1 MKVSEPILKVEH
13 LKKYF
18 PVRGLFKTIGY
29 VKAVDDISF
38 EIYPGETF
46 GLVGESGCGKTTTG
60 RTILRLIEPTSGKI
74 IFKGKDVTKL
84 KGEEMKWFRRQAQIM
99 FQDPYSSLN
108 PRQTVFEII
117 MEPVRFHGIEVDDP
131 EEFVI
136 RLLESVGLNEMHLY
150 RYPHEFSGGQR
161 QRIALARLLALKPEF
176 IVLDEPTSA
185 LDVSVQANILNTLKD
200 LQKKYGFTYLFISHD
215 LGVVKYM
222 SHRIGVMYLGKL
234 VEVGPADRIFKNPLH
249 PYTKFLL
256 SAIPVPDPELARELK
271 EKRMKVTGEPP
282 SPINPPA
289 GCRFHPRCPFVM
301 DRCKKEEPPLMEVE
315 KDHYV
320 ACWLYAKS

>member
-1 MKVSEPILKVEH
+1 MEKVLEVKH

-18 PVRGLFKTIGY
+18 PVKGLFFTKGW

-38 EIYPGETF
+38 EIYKGETF

-60 RTILRLIEPTSGKI
+60 RTILRLIEPTAGEILFEGKN
-74 IFKGKDVTKL
+74 VMEL
-84 KGEEMKWFRRQAQIM
+84 KGDELKWFRRKAQIM

-136 RLLESVGLNEMHLY
+136 NLLKSVGLNEMHLY

-161 QRIALARLLALKPEF
+161 QRIALARIMALKPEF

-200 LQKKYGFTYLFISHD
+200 LQEKHGFTYLFISHD

-222 SHRIGVMYLGKL
+222 SHRMGVMYLGKL
-234 VEVGPADRIFKNPLH
+234 VEVGPADKIFENPLH
-249 PYTKFLL
+249 PYTQMLL
-256 SAIPVPDPELARELK
+256 SAIPVPDPEMAKELK
-271 EKRMKVTGEPP
+271 AKRKIVRGEPP

-289 GCRFHPRCPFVM
+289 GCRFHPRCPFAKDVC
-301 DRCKKEEPPLMEVE
+301 RKEEPPMVEVE
-315 KDHYV
+315 KDHHV

>member
-1 MKVSEPILKVEH
+1 MEKVLEVNR

-18 PVRGLFKTIGY
+18 PVKGLFFTKGY

-38 EIYPGETF
+38 EIYKGETF

-60 RTILRLIEPTSGKI
+60 RTILRLIEPTSGEV
-74 IFKGKDVTKL
+74 IFKGKNVMEL
-84 KGEEMKWFRRQAQIM
+84 KGDELKQFRREAQIM

-117 MEPVRFHGIEVDDP
+117 MEPVRFHGIHVDDP

-136 RLLESVGLNEMHLY
+136 ELLESVGLNEMHLY

-161 QRIALARLLALKPEF
+161 QRIALARLLALRPEF

-200 LQKKYGFTYLFISHD
+200 LQQEFGFTYLFISHD

-222 SHRIGVMYLGKL
+222 SHRMGVMYLGKL
-234 VEVGPADRIFKNPLH
+234 VEVGSADKIFENPLH
-249 PYTKFLL
+249 PYSQILL
-256 SAIPVPDPELARELK
+256 SAIPVPDPELAKELK
-271 EKRMKVTGEPP
+271 ARRLKITGEPP
-282 SPINPPA
+282 SPISPPS
-289 GCRFHPRCPFVM
+289 GCRFHPRCPYAK
-301 DRCKKEEPPLMEVE
+301 DTCKKEEPPLVE
-315 KDHYV
+315 AEENHYV
-320 ACWLYAKS
+320 ACWLYSKA

>member
-1 MKVSEPILKVEH
+1 MEPILQVRN

-18 PVRGLFKTIGY
+18 PVKGLFFTKGH

-38 EIYPGETF
+38 EIRRGETF

-60 RTILRLIEPTSGKI
+60 RTILRLIEPTDGEVIFQGKNI
-74 IFKGKDVTKL
+74 MEL
-84 KGEEMKWFRRQAQIM
+84 KGDEMKWFRRKAQIM

-108 PRQTVFEII
+108 PRQTVFEVI
-117 MEPVRFHGIEVDDP
+117 MEPVRFHGIHVDDP

-136 RLLESVGLNEMHLY
+136 KLLESVGLNEMHLY

-161 QRIALARLLALKPEF
+161 QRIALARLLALRPEF

-200 LQKKYGFTYLFISHD
+200 IQREFGFTYLFISHD

-222 SHRIGVMYLGKL
+222 SHRMGVMYLGKL
-234 VEVGPADRIFKNPLH
+234 VEVGPSDEIFEKPLH
-249 PYTKFLL
+249 PYTQLLL
-256 SAIPVPDPELARELK
+256 SAIPVPDPELAKELK
-271 EKRMKVTGEPP
+271 AKRMKVEGEPP
-282 SPINPPA
+282 SPINPPS
-289 GCRFHPRCPFVM
+289 GCRFHPRCPFAK
-301 DRCKKEEPPLMEVE
+301 DICKKQEPPLMEAE

-320 ACWLYAKS
+320 ACWLYSKA

>member
-1 MKVSEPILKVEH
+1 MSEPILKVEH

-18 PVRGLFKTIGY
+18 PVRGLFRTIGY

-60 RTILRLIEPTSGKI
+60 RTILRLIEPTSGSI

-84 KGEEMKWFRRQAQIM
+84 KGEELKWFRRHAQIM

-136 RLLESVGLNEMHLY
+136 KLLESVGLNEMHLY

-185 LDVSVQANILNTLKD
+185 LDVSVQANILNMLKD
-200 LQKKYGFTYLFISHD
+200 LQKEHGFTYLFISHD

-234 VEVGPADRIFKNPLH
+234 VEIGPAERIFENPLH

-271 EKRMKVTGEPP
+271 SKRMKIEGEPP
-282 SPINPPA
+282 SPINPPS
-289 GCRFHPRCPFVM
+289 GCRFHPRCPFAKAGLC
-301 DRCKKEEPPLMEVE
+301 DKKEPPLIEVE

-320 ACWLYAKS
+320 ACWLYANP

>member
-1 MKVSEPILKVEH
+1 MEPLLKVEN

-18 PVRGLFKTIGY
+18 PVRGLFRTIGY
-29 VKAVDDISF
+29 VKAVDGISF
-38 EIYPGETF
+38 EINRGETF

-74 IFKGKDVTKL
+74 IFDGKDVTTI
-84 KGEEMKWFRRQAQIM
+84 KGDEMKEFRRRAQIM

-108 PRQTVFEII
+108 PRQTVFEVI
-117 MEPVRFHGIEVDDP
+117 MEPVRFHGIPVDDP

-136 RLLESVGLNEMHLY
+136 DLLESVGLNEMHLY

-185 LDVSVQANILNTLKD
+185 LDVSVQANILNMLKD

-222 SHRIGVMYLGKL
+222 SHRMGVMYLGKL
-234 VEVGPADRIFKNPLH
+234 VEVGPAEKIFENPLH
-249 PYTKFLL
+249 PYTQMLL
-256 SAIPVPDPELARELK
+256 SAIPVPDPDLARELK
-271 EKRMKVTGEPP
+271 KKRARIEGEPP
-282 SPINPPA
+282 SPINPPE
-289 GCRFHPRCPFVM
+289 GCHFHPRCPFAKAGLC
-301 DRCKKEEPPLMEVE
+301 DKKEPPLVEVE

-320 ACWLYAKS
+320 ACWFYAKS

>member
-1 MKVSEPILKVEH
+1 MKKVLEVKH

-18 PVRGLFKTIGY
+18 PVKGLLFTKGY

-38 EIYPGETF
+38 EIYKGETF

-60 RTILRLIEPTSGKI
+60 RAILRLIEPTSGEV
-74 IFKGKDVTKL
+74 IFKGKNVMGL
-84 KGEEMKWFRRQAQIM
+84 KGDELKQFRREAQIM

-117 MEPVRFHGIEVDDP
+117 MEPVRFHGIHVDDP

-136 RLLESVGLNEMHLY
+136 KLLESVGLNEMHLY

-161 QRIALARLLALKPEF
+161 QRIALARLLALRPEF

-200 LQKKYGFTYLFISHD
+200 LQQKFGFTYLFISHD

-222 SHRIGVMYLGKL
+222 SHRMGVMYLGKL
-234 VEVGPADRIFKNPLH
+234 VEVGPADRIFENPLH
-249 PYTKFLL
+249 PYTQFLL

-271 EKRMKVTGEPP
+271 AKRQKITGEPP
-282 SPINPPA
+282 SPINPPS
-289 GCRFHPRCPFVM
+289 GCRFHPRCPYAK
-301 DRCKKEEPPLMEVE
+301 DICKKEEPPLVKVE
-315 KDHYV
+315 QDHYV
-320 ACWLYAKS
+320 ACWLYSKA

>member
-1 MKVSEPILKVEH
+1 MEKVLEVNR

-18 PVRGLFKTIGY
+18 PIKGLFFTKGY

-38 EIYPGETF
+38 EIYKGETF

-60 RTILRLIEPTSGKI
+60 RTILRLIEPTSGEV
-74 IFKGKDVTKL
+74 IFKGKNVMEL
-84 KGEEMKWFRRQAQIM
+84 KGDELKQFRREAQIM

-117 MEPVRFHGIEVDDP
+117 MEPVRFHGIHVDDP

-136 RLLESVGLNEMHLY
+136 KLLESVGLNEMHLY

-161 QRIALARLLALKPEF
+161 QRIALARLLALRPEF

-200 LQKKYGFTYLFISHD
+200 LQQGFGFTYLFISHD

-222 SHRIGVMYLGKL
+222 SHRMGVMYLGKL
-234 VEVGPADRIFKNPLH
+234 VEIGPADRIFENPLH
-249 PYTKFLL
+249 PYTQFLL
-256 SAIPVPDPELARELK
+256 SAIPVPDPKLARELK
-271 EKRMKVTGEPP
+271 AKRQKITGEPP
-282 SPINPPA
+282 SPINPPS
-289 GCRFHPRCPFVM
+289 GCRFHPRCPYAK
-301 DRCKKEEPPLMEVE
+301 DICNKEEPPLVEVE
-315 KDHYV
+315 QDHYV
-320 ACWLYAKS
+320 ACWLYSKA

>member
-1 MKVSEPILKVEH
+1 MEPVIQVKH

-18 PVRGLFKTIGY
+18 PIKGLFFTKGH

-38 EIYPGETF
+38 EIYKGETF

-60 RTILRLIEPTSGKI
+60 RTILRLIEPTAGEI
-74 IFKGKDVTKL
+74 IFEGKNVMKFS
-84 KGEEMKWFRRQAQIM
+84 KEEMKEFRRKAQIM

-108 PRQTVFEII
+108 PRQTVFDII
-117 MEPVRFHGIEVDDP
+117 MEPVKFHGIEVDDP
-131 EEFVI
+131 EEFVVK
-136 RLLESVGLNEMHLY
+136 LLESVGLNEMHLY

-161 QRIALARLLALKPEF
+161 QRIALARLMALKPQF

-185 LDVSVQANILNTLKD
+185 LDVSVQANILNTLKN
-200 LQKKYGFTYLFISHD
+200 LQSEYGFTYLFISHD

-234 VEVGPADRIFKNPLH
+234 VEIGPSDRIFENPLH
-249 PYTKFLL
+249 PYTQMLL
-256 SAIPVPDPELARELK
+256 SAIPVPDPELAKELK
-271 EKRMKVTGEPP
+271 AKRKMVKGEPP
-282 SPINPPA
+282 SPINPPT
-289 GCRFHPRCPFVM
+289 GCRFHPRCSFAKEV
-301 DRCKKEEPPLMEVE
+301 CKKEEPPLVKVE
-315 KDHYV
+315 EDHYV

>member
-1 MKVSEPILKVEH
+1 MSEPLLEVKN

-18 PVRGLFKTIGY
+18 PIRGLLRTTGY

-38 EIYPGETF
+38 TIEKGETF

-60 RTILRLIEPTSGKI
+60 RTILRLIEPTAGQI
-74 IFKGKDVTKL
+74 IFQGRDVTKL
-84 KGEEMKWFRRQAQIM
+84 KGEEMKWFRRKAQIM

-131 EEFVI
+131 EEFVV

-161 QRIALARLLALKPEF
+161 QRIALAKLLALKPEF

-200 LQKKYGFTYLFISHD
+200 LQREFGFTYLFISHD

-234 VEVGPADRIFKNPLH
+234 VEVGPAEEVFNNPLH
-249 PYTKFLL
+249 PYTKLLL
-256 SAIPVPDPELARELK
+256 SAIPIPDPDLARELK
-271 EKRMKVTGEPP
+271 QKRMKITGEPP
-282 SPINPPA
+282 SPINPPG
-289 GCRFHPRCPFVM
+289 GCRFHPRCPM
-301 DRCKKEEPPLMEVE
+301 AKAGLCDKKEPPLIEVE

-320 ACWLYAKS
+320 ACWLYGGE

>member
-1 MKVSEPILKVEH
+1 MKQVLKVEG

-18 PVRGLFKTIGY
+18 PIKSLLRTVAW
-29 VKAVDDISF
+29 VKAVDGITF
-38 EIYPGETF
+38 EIMSGETF

-60 RTILRLIEPTSGKI
+60 RTLLRLIEPTDGRI
-74 IFKGKDVTKL
+74 IFKGKDVMSL
-84 KGEEMKWFRRQAQIM
+84 KGKDLLWFRRNAQIM

-108 PRQTVFEII
+108 PRQTVFNII

-131 EEFVI
+131 EEFVVK
-136 RLLESVGLNEMHLY
+136 LLESVGLNEMHLY

-161 QRIALARLLALKPEF
+161 QRIALARLMALKPEF

-185 LDVSVQANILNTLKD
+185 LDVSVQANILNTLKE
-200 LQKKYGFTYLFISHD
+200 LQSEYGFTYLFISHD

-234 VEVGPADRIFKNPLH
+234 VEVGPSDRIFENPLH
-249 PYTKFLL
+249 PYTQMLL
-256 SAIPVPDPELARELK
+256 SAIPVPDPELAQELK
-271 EKRMKVTGEPP
+271 AKRKMVRGEPP

-289 GCRFHPRCPFVM
+289 GCRFHPRCPFAKDVC
-301 DRCKKEEPPLMEVE
+301 RKEEPPLVE
-315 KDHYV
+315 AERDHYV

>member
-1 MKVSEPILKVEH
+1 MKPVLKVEG

-18 PVRGLFKTIGY
+18 PIKSLLRTIAW
-29 VKAVDDISF
+29 VKAVDGITL
-38 EIYPGETF
+38 EIMSGETF

-60 RTILRLIEPTSGKI
+60 RTILRLIEPTEGKI
-74 IFKGKDVTKL
+74 IFKGKDVMSL
-84 KGEEMKWFRRQAQIM
+84 KGKDLLWFRRNAQIM

-108 PRQTVFEII
+108 PRQTVFNII

-136 RLLESVGLNEMHLY
+136 KLLESVGLNEMHLY

-161 QRIALARLLALKPEF
+161 QRIALARLMALKPEF

-185 LDVSVQANILNTLKD
+185 LDVSVQANILNTLKE
-200 LQKKYGFTYLFISHD
+200 LQSEYGFTYLFISHD

-234 VEVGPADRIFKNPLH
+234 VEVGPSDRIFENPLH
-249 PYTKFLL
+249 PYTQMLL
-256 SAIPVPDPELARELK
+256 SAIPVPDPELAQELK
-271 EKRMKVTGEPP
+271 AKRKMVKGEPP
-282 SPINPPA
+282 SPVNPPA
-289 GCRFHPRCPFVM
+289 GCRFHQRCPFAK
-301 DRCKKEEPPLMEVE
+301 DACRKEEPPLVEVE
-315 KDHYV
+315 RDHYV

>member
-1 MKVSEPILKVEH
+1 MEKVLEVKH

-18 PVRGLFKTIGY
+18 PVKGLFFTKGY

-38 EIYPGETF
+38 EIYKGETF

-60 RTILRLIEPTSGKI
+60 RTILRLIEPTSGEVL
-74 IFKGKDVTKL
+74 FKGKNVMEL
-84 KGEEMKWFRRQAQIM
+84 KGDELKQFRREAQIM

-117 MEPVRFHGIEVDDP
+117 MEPVRFHGIHVDYP

-136 RLLESVGLNEMHLY
+136 KLLESVGLNEMHLY

-161 QRIALARLLALKPEF
+161 QRIALARLLALRPEF

-200 LQKKYGFTYLFISHD
+200 LQQEFGFTYLFISHD

-222 SHRIGVMYLGKL
+222 SHRMGVMYLGKL
-234 VEVGPADRIFKNPLH
+234 VEVGPADRIFENPLH
-249 PYTKFLL
+249 PYSQLLL

-271 EKRMKVTGEPP
+271 AKRKKITGEPP

-289 GCRFHPRCPFVM
+289 GCRFHPRCPYAKEI
-301 DRCKKEEPPLMEVE
+301 CSKEEPPLMEVE
-315 KDHYV
+315 QDHYV
-320 ACWLYAKS
+320 ACWLYSKA

>member
-1 MKVSEPILKVEH
+1 MSEPILKVEN

-18 PVRGLFKTIGY
+18 PIRGLLRTVGY
-29 VKAVDDISF
+29 VKAVDGVSF
-38 EIYPGETF
+38 EINKGETF

-60 RTILRLIEPTSGKI
+60 RTILRLIEPTDGKI
-74 IFKGKDVTKL
+74 TFEGKDVTRL
-84 KGEEMKWFRRQAQIM
+84 KGEEMKWFRRKAQIM

-136 RLLESVGLNEMHLY
+136 KLLESVGLNEMHLY

-185 LDVSVQANILNTLKD
+185 LDVSVQATILNMMKE
-200 LQKKYGFTYLFISHD
+200 LQREHGFTYLFISHD

-222 SHRIGVMYLGKL
+222 SHRMGVMYLGKL
-234 VEVGPADRIFKNPLH
+234 VEVGPADKVFENPLH

-271 EKRMKVTGEPP
+271 KQRMKVEGEPP

-289 GCRFHPRCPFVM
+289 GCRFHPRCPFVK
-301 DRCKKEEPPLMEVE
+301 DVCRREEPPLVEVE

>member
-1 MKVSEPILKVEH
+1 MEKVLEVKH

-18 PVRGLFKTIGY
+18 PVKGLFFTKGY

-38 EIYPGETF
+38 EIYKGETF

-60 RTILRLIEPTSGKI
+60 RTILRLIEPTSGEVL
-74 IFKGKDVTKL
+74 FKGKNVMEL
-84 KGEEMKWFRRQAQIM
+84 KGDELKQFRREAQIM

-117 MEPVRFHGIEVDDP
+117 MEPVRFHGIHVDDP

-136 RLLESVGLNEMHLY
+136 KLLESVGLNEMHLY

-161 QRIALARLLALKPEF
+161 QRIALARLLALRPEF

-200 LQKKYGFTYLFISHD
+200 LQQEFGFTYLFISHD

-222 SHRIGVMYLGKL
+222 SHRMGVMYLGKL
-234 VEVGPADRIFKNPLH
+234 VEIGPADKIFENPLH
-249 PYTKFLL
+249 PYSQFLL
-256 SAIPVPDPELARELK
+256 SAIPVPDPELAKELK
-271 EKRMKVTGEPP
+271 AKRKKITGEPP
-282 SPINPPA
+282 SPINPPS
-289 GCRFHPRCPFVM
+289 GCRFHPRCPYAKEI
-301 DRCKKEEPPLMEVE
+301 CSKEEPPLAEVE
-315 KDHYV
+315 QDHYV
-320 ACWLYAKS
+320 ACWLYSKA

>member
-1 MKVSEPILKVEH
+1 MSEPILKVEN

-18 PVRGLFKTIGY
+18 PVKGLFFTKGY
-29 VKAVDDISF
+29 VKAVDGVSF
-38 EIYPGETF
+38 EIRKGETF

-60 RTILRLIEPTSGKI
+60 RTLLRLIEPTAGRI
-74 IFKGKDVTKL
+74 IFDGKDVTQL
-84 KGEEMKWFRRQAQIM
+84 KGDEMKWFRRRAQIM

-108 PRQTVFEII
+108 PRQTVFEVI
-117 MEPVRFHGIEVDDP
+117 MEPVRFHGIHVDDP

-200 LQKKYGFTYLFISHD
+200 LQKEFGFTYLFISHD

-222 SHRIGVMYLGKL
+222 SHRMGVMYLGKL
-234 VEVGPADRIFKNPLH
+234 VEVGPAEKIFENPLH

-271 EKRMKVTGEPP
+271 EKRMKVEGEPP

-289 GCRFHPRCPFVM
+289 GCRFHPRCPFAM
-301 DRCKKEEPPLMEVE
+301 ERCKKEEPPLIEVE

>member
-1 MKVSEPILKVEH
+1 MEKVLEVNR

-18 PVRGLFKTIGY
+18 PIKGLFFTKGY

-38 EIYPGETF
+38 EIYKGETF

-60 RTILRLIEPTSGKI
+60 RTILRLIEPTSGEV
-74 IFKGKDVTKL
+74 IFKGKNVMEL
-84 KGEEMKWFRRQAQIM
+84 KGDELKQFRREAQIM

-117 MEPVRFHGIEVDDP
+117 MEPVRFHGIHVDDP

-136 RLLESVGLNEMHLY
+136 KLLESVGLNEMHLY

-161 QRIALARLLALKPEF
+161 QRIALARLLALRPEF

-200 LQKKYGFTYLFISHD
+200 LQQEFGFTYLFISHD

-222 SHRIGVMYLGKL
+222 SHRMGVMYLGKL
-234 VEVGPADRIFKNPLH
+234 VEIGPADRIFENPLH
-249 PYTKFLL
+249 PYTQFLL
-256 SAIPVPDPELARELK
+256 SAIPVPDLNLLE
-271 EKRMKVTGEPP
+271 
-282 SPINPPA
+282 S
-289 GCRFHPRCPFVM
+289 
-301 DRCKKEEPPLMEVE
+301 
-315 KDHYV
+315 
-320 ACWLYAKS
+320 

>member
-1 MKVSEPILKVEH
+1 
-13 LKKYF
+13 
-18 PVRGLFKTIGY
+18 
-29 VKAVDDISF
+29 
-38 EIYPGETF
+38 
-46 GLVGESGCGKTTTG
+46 
-60 RTILRLIEPTSGKI
+60 
-74 IFKGKDVTKL
+74 
-84 KGEEMKWFRRQAQIM
+84 M

-131 EEFVI
+131 EEFVVN
-136 RLLESVGLNEMHLY
+136 LLKSVGLNEMHLY

-161 QRIALARLLALKPEF
+161 QRIALARIMALKPEF

-200 LQKKYGFTYLFISHD
+200 LQEKHGFTYLFISHD

-222 SHRIGVMYLGKL
+222 SHRMGVMYLGKL
-234 VEVGPADRIFKNPLH
+234 VEVGPADKIFENPLH
-249 PYTKFLL
+249 PYTQMLL
-256 SAIPVPDPELARELK
+256 SAIPVPDPEMAKELK
-271 EKRMKVTGEPP
+271 AKRKIVKGEPP

-289 GCRFHPRCPFVM
+289 GCRFHPRCPFAKDVC
-301 DRCKKEEPPLMEVE
+301 RKEEPPMVEVE
-315 KDHYV
+315 KDHHV

>member
-1 MKVSEPILKVEH
+1 MEKVLEVKH

-18 PVRGLFKTIGY
+18 PVKGLFFTKGY

-38 EIYPGETF
+38 EIYKGETF

-60 RTILRLIEPTSGKI
+60 RTILRLIEPTSGEI
-74 IFKGKDVTKL
+74 IFKGKNVTEL
-84 KGEEMKWFRRQAQIM
+84 KGEELKQFRKDAQIM

-117 MEPVRFHGIEVDDP
+117 MEPVRFHGIHVDDP
-131 EEFVI
+131 EEFVVK
-136 RLLESVGLNEMHLY
+136 LLESVGLNETHLY

-185 LDVSVQANILNTLKD
+185 LDVSVQANILNMLKD
-200 LQKKYGFTYLFISHD
+200 LQYDFGFTYLFISHD

-222 SHRIGVMYLGKL
+222 SHRMGVMYLGKL
-234 VEVGPADRIFKNPLH
+234 VEVGPAERIFENPLH
-249 PYTKFLL
+249 PYTQFLL
-256 SAIPVPDPELARELK
+256 SAIPVPDPELAEELK
-271 EKRMKVTGEPP
+271 AKRQKISGEPP
-282 SPINPPA
+282 SPINPPS
-289 GCRFHPRCPFVM
+289 GCRFHPRCPYAKSI
-301 DRCKKEEPPLMEVE
+301 CKTDEPPLVEVE

-320 ACWLYAKS
+320 ACWLYSKA

>member
-1 MKVSEPILKVEH
+1 MEKVLEVKH

-18 PVRGLFKTIGY
+18 PVKGLFFTKGY

-38 EIYPGETF
+38 EIYKGETF

-60 RTILRLIEPTSGKI
+60 RTILRLIEPTSGEI
-74 IFKGKDVTKL
+74 IFKGKNVMEL
-84 KGEEMKWFRRQAQIM
+84 KGDELKQFRREAQIM

-117 MEPVRFHGIEVDDP
+117 MEPVRFHGIHVDDP
-131 EEFVI
+131 EDFVI
-136 RLLESVGLNEMHLY
+136 KLLESVGLNEMHLY

-161 QRIALARLLALKPEF
+161 QRIALARLLALRPEF

-200 LQKKYGFTYLFISHD
+200 LQQEFGFTYLFISHD

-222 SHRIGVMYLGKL
+222 SHRMGVMYLGKL
-234 VEVGPADRIFKNPLH
+234 VEVGPAERIFENPLH
-249 PYTKFLL
+249 PYTQFLL

-271 EKRMKVTGEPP
+271 AKRQKITGEPP
-282 SPINPPA
+282 SPINPPS
-289 GCRFHPRCPFVM
+289 GCRFHPRCPYVKEI
-301 DRCKKEEPPLMEVE
+301 CKKEEPPLVEVE
-315 KDHYV
+315 QDHYV
-320 ACWLYAKS
+320 ACWLYSKA

>member
-1 MKVSEPILKVEH
+1 MEKVLEVKH

-18 PVRGLFKTIGY
+18 PVKGLFFTKGY

-38 EIYPGETF
+38 EIYKGETF

-60 RTILRLIEPTSGKI
+60 RAILRLIEPTSGNV

-84 KGEEMKWFRRQAQIM
+84 KGDALKQFRKEAQIM

-117 MEPVRFHGIEVDDP
+117 MEPVRFHGIHVDDP

-136 RLLESVGLNEMHLY
+136 KLLESVGLNEMHLY

-161 QRIALARLLALKPEF
+161 QRIALARLLAVRPEF

-185 LDVSVQANILNTLKD
+185 LDVSVQANILNMLKD
-200 LQKKYGFTYLFISHD
+200 LQKEFGFTYLFISHD

-222 SHRIGVMYLGKL
+222 SHKMGVMYLGKL
-234 VEVGPADRIFKNPLH
+234 VEVGPAERIFENPLH
-249 PYTKFLL
+249 PYAQFLL
-256 SAIPVPDPELARELK
+256 SAIPIPDPELAAELK
-271 EKRMKVTGEPP
+271 AKREKISGEPP
-282 SPINPPA
+282 SPINPPS
-289 GCRFHPRCPFVM
+289 GCRFHPRCPYAK
-301 DRCKKEEPPLMEVE
+301 DICRKEEPPLIEVE
-315 KDHYV
+315 QDHHV
-320 ACWLYAKS
+320 ACWLYSKA